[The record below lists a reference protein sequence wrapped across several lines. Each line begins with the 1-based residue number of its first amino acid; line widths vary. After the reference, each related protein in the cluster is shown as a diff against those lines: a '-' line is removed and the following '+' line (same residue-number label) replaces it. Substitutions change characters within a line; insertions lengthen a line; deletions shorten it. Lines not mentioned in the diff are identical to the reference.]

1 MFTDQPLGFYLLTFV
16 LPMMATVPVTALLCR
31 YRISRKKRVSYG
43 TVAAGACVIPLS
55 FFTFLTVVFL
65 ISLGPDNP
73 KAPPRFLFLQ
83 LFGFVACMCVLPA
96 FGVVNYYQ
104 RRSKRDETRVA

>member
-1 MFTDQPLGFYLLTFV
+1 
-16 LPMMATVPVTALLCR
+16 
-31 YRISRKKRVSYG
+31 
-43 TVAAGACVIPLS
+43 
-55 FFTFLTVVFL
+55 VFL

-73 KAPPRFLFLQ
+73 KAPPPFLFLR
-83 LFGFVACMCVLPA
+83 LFRFVACMCVLPA

>member
-16 LPMMATVPVTALLCR
+16 FPMLATVPVTALICR
-31 YRISRKKRVSYG
+31 YRTSRKKRVSYG
-43 TVAAGACVIPLS
+43 TVITGACIIPMLFFAFLMFVLS
-55 FFTFLTVVFL
+55 IPFA
-65 ISLGPDNP
+65 SP
-73 KAPPRFLFLQ
+73 KAASPFLLLR
-83 LFGFVACMCVLPA
+83 LFGFVACTCVLPA